1 MEQPVNRHDFLRKLG
16 RNAMLLGLSGVG
28 IAAVKGTKDVS
39 ECFNHSYCDSC
50 WGYTA
55 CALPEK
61 TETKSGR
68 DEETR

>member
-1 MEQPVNRHDFLRKLG
+1 
-16 RNAMLLGLSGVG
+16 MLLGLSGVG

-68 DEETR
+68 DEEIR